1 MPFPVSKRLF
11 TAAEYFRMGEVGIL
25 QETGIELINGE
36 IVEMSPIGSKH
47 ARVVK
52 LLNHFLSKLLADRC
66 IISIQDPII
75 VNDHSA
81 PEPDVA
87 ILKYK
92 PDFYALEHPHAEDI
106 LLLIEVADSSLEYDR
121 SVKRPLYAQ
130 SGIPEYWLVNLEKDE
145 IEAFWEPAGDHYKFR
160 ELLRAGDTLQSR
172 TIDLKLEVNQL
183 LG

>member
-47 ARVVK
+47 LACVNRLNALLTAILGSNAIVSVQNPVVTGE
-52 LLNHFLSKLLADRC
+52 L
-66 IISIQDPII
+66 
-75 VNDHSA
+75 SA
-81 PEPDVA
+81 PEPDIS
-87 ILKYK
+87 ILRYRS
-92 PDFYALEHPHAEDI
+92 DFYASKLPHAEDV

-145 IEAFWEPAGDHYKFR
+145 IEAFWEPAGDHYKSS
-160 ELLRAGDTLQSR
+160 ELLRAGETLQSR
-172 TIDLKLEVNQL
+172 SIDLKLEVNQL